1 MGLLMLLI
9 SLILGFIV
17 TIVIN
22 RVRTMYYCFLFIIFV
37 GIGLLIHYWDSLF
50 PIIQVIEF
58 VIIFRFLTVLAF
70 IFVRLVVV
78 PRNKP

>member
-1 MGLLMLLI
+1 MGLLMQLI

-22 RVRTMYYCFLFIIFV
+22 RVRPMYYCFLFIMF
-37 GIGLLIHYWDSLF
+37 GIWLLIHYWVSLF
-50 PIIQVIEF
+50 QIIQVIGF
-58 VIIFRFLTVLAF
+58 VIIFRFFTVLAF

>member
-22 RVRTMYYCFLFIIFV
+22 RVKTMYYSFLFIIF
-37 GIGLLIHYWDSLF
+37 GIWFLIHYWDSLF

>member
-9 SLILGFIV
+9 SLTLGFIV

-22 RVRTMYYCFLFIIFV
+22 RVRAMYYCFLFIILKKW
-37 GIGLLIHYWDSLF
+37 LLIHYWDSLF
-50 PIIQVIEF
+50 QIIQVIGF

-78 PRNKP
+78 SRNKP

>member
-17 TIVIN
+17 AIVIN
-22 RVRTMYYCFLFIIFV
+22 RVRAMYYCFLFIIF
-37 GIGLLIHYWDSLF
+37 GIWLLIHYWNSLF

-78 PRNKP
+78 SRNKP

>member
-1 MGLLMLLI
+1 MGLLMVLI

-22 RVRTMYYCFLFIIFV
+22 RVMPMYYCFLFIIF
-37 GIGLLIHYWDSLF
+37 GIWVLIHYWDSLF

>member
-22 RVRTMYYCFLFIIFV
+22 RVMPMYYCFLFIIF
-37 GIGLLIHYWDSLF
+37 GIWVLIHYWDSLF
-50 PIIQVIEF
+50 PIIQVIGF

>member
-1 MGLLMLLI
+1 MGLLMQLT

-22 RVRTMYYCFLFIIFV
+22 RVRAMYYCFLFIIF
-37 GIGLLIHYWDSLF
+37 GIWLLIHYWGYLF
-50 PIIQVIEF
+50 QIIQVIGF

-78 PRNKP
+78 SRNKP